1 MIQVLKK
8 LDGDECFYGL
18 GDKTGFL
25 NKRGYEYMN
34 WNTDD
39 PDPHVDSFRAL
50 YKSIPFFITL
60 KKDTVFGLFFDNTF
74 RTYFDMGKESDDYYW
89 FGGDQGNL
97 DYYFIGGD
105 SMKDVVKGY
114 AYLTGTAPLPQ
125 MWMLGYHQSRWG
137 YQCEADIRKIAES
150 MREHH
155 LPCDVIHMDIDYME
169 KYKVFTVDETRF
181 PDMKKLTE
189 DLSDIGIRL
198 VTIMD
203 PGVKVEKGYEVY
215 DTGVEKGYFA
225 LDEDGQI
232 YENAVWPGD
241 AVYPDFGKDE
251 VRDWWGENHRMLM
264 ESGISGIWN
273 DMNEPASFKGELPEN
288 VVFYDGGRKST
299 HA

>member
-1 MIQVLKK
+1 
-8 LDGDECFYGL
+8 
-18 GDKTGFL
+18 
-25 NKRGYEYMN
+25 
-34 WNTDD
+34 
-39 PDPHVDSFRAL
+39 
-50 YKSIPFFITL
+50 
-60 KKDTVFGLFFDNTF
+60 
-74 RTYFDMGKESDDYYW
+74 
-89 FGGDQGNL
+89 
-97 DYYFIGGD
+97 
-105 SMKDVVKGY
+105 MKDVVKGY

-225 LDEDGQI
+225 LEI
-232 YENAVWPGD
+232 
-241 AVYPDFGKDE
+241 
-251 VRDWWGENHRMLM
+251 
-264 ESGISGIWN
+264 
-273 DMNEPASFKGELPEN
+273 
-288 VVFYDGGRKST
+288 GRA
-299 HA
+299 HV